1 VATSEHNKMNKSI
14 VLFAVISLLTFSERA
29 IAQDNIGIKFFGLSI
44 HPKGEKD
51 NSFLMPNK
59 LDKNA
64 YLVMNFG
71 TEIMYEKFLYKNI
84 VSIKVVQALYAD
96 CAERLGGF
104 SHIGIRAKIFKI
116 GKHSLFGGIGP
127 TLVYRRNWQ
136 EMSGYVNLNRFKG
149 GVNDKWQHLFLWYGG
164 EFEYKYIISDR
175 MDFSASFIPGYPD
188 LMSLAVGVNM
198 KFNNGKKFETNE
210 RGSH

>member
-1 VATSEHNKMNKSI
+1 M
-14 VLFAVISLLTFSERA
+14 TFSERA

-84 VSIKVVQALYAD
+84 VSIKVVQALY
-96 CAERLGGF
+96 
-104 SHIGIRAKIFKI
+104 S
-116 GKHSLFGGIGP
+116 
-127 TLVYRRNWQ
+127 
-136 EMSGYVNLNRFKG
+136 
-149 GVNDKWQHLFLWYGG
+149 
-164 EFEYKYIISDR
+164 
-175 MDFSASFIPGYPD
+175 
-188 LMSLAVGVNM
+188 
-198 KFNNGKKFETNE
+198 
-210 RGSH
+210 

>member
-1 VATSEHNKMNKSI
+1 MDVYKLVATLEDEIDRMNKSI
-14 VLFAVISLLTFSERA
+14 ILIVLISLFTFSERV

-51 NSFLMPNK
+51 NAFLMPNK

-71 TEIMYEKFLYKNI
+71 AEIMYEKFSYKDI
-84 VSIKVVQALYAD
+84 ASVKIVQALYVD
-96 CAERLGGF
+96 CTEKLGGF

-116 GKHSLFGGIGP
+116 GRHSLYGGIGP
-127 TLVYRRNWQ
+127 TLVFRRNWQ
-136 EMSGYVNLNRFKG
+136 EMSGFVNPNRFKG
-149 GVNDKWQHLFLWYGG
+149 DFNEKWQHLFLWYGG

-175 MDFSASFIPGYPD
+175 IDFSASFIPGYPD
-188 LMSLAVGVNM
+188 LMSLAAGVNYR
-198 KFNNGKKFETNE
+198 FDNGK
-210 RGSH
+210 

>member
-1 VATSEHNKMNKSI
+1 VATLKCNKMNKLI
-14 VLFAVISLLTFSERA
+14 ILFAVISIYTFCEKTF
-29 IAQDNIGIKFFGLSI
+29 AQDNIGIKFFGLSI

-71 TEIMYEKFLYKNI
+71 AELMYEKFLYKDI
-84 VSIKVVQALYAD
+84 VSMKVVQALYAD
-96 CAERLGGF
+96 CAEKLGGF

-116 GKHSLFGGIGP
+116 GKHSLSGGIGP

-136 EMSGYVNLNRFKG
+136 EMNGYINPNRFKG
-149 GVNDKWQHLFLWYGG
+149 DVNEKWQHLFLWYGG
-164 EFEYKYIISDR
+164 EFEYKYKISDKI
-175 MDFSASFIPGYPD
+175 DFSASFIPGYPD
-188 LMSLAVGVNM
+188 LMSLAVGVNL
-198 KFNNGKKFETNE
+198 KLINGKKL
-210 RGSH
+210 